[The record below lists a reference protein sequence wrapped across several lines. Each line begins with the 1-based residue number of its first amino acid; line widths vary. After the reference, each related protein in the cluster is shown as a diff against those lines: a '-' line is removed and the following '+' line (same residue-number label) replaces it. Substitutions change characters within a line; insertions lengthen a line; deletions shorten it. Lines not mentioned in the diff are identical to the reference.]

1 MPRATRQSKTTAF
14 KELQAA
20 ASSVNENND
29 CAVKAV
35 AIACNADYHIVRDMM
50 ERLGRQTGKGTPWE
64 VIYAAIDQLGYK
76 RVWVNEYD
84 LIRQYPKGHRDVLKS
99 VTTHHP
105 DRFNAVWANGKTYLM
120 STGGHILAIVN
131 GVNHDWTRG
140 TARRCKGLWEVVP
153 K

>member
-1 MPRATRQSKTTAF
+1 MPSAAKQTKTAAF
-14 KELQAA
+14 SELQAA

-35 AIACNADYHIVRDMM
+35 AIACNADYHTVRDMM
-50 ERLGRQTGKGTPWE
+50 ARMGRKTGKGTPWE
-64 VIYAAIDQLGYK
+64 VIYSTIDQLGYK
-76 RVWVNEYD
+76 RVRVSEHD
-84 LIRQYPKGHRDVLKS
+84 LISQYPKGHRDVLKS

-105 DRFNAVWANGKTYLM
+105 DRFHDVWANGKTYLM
-120 STGGHILAIVN
+120 TTSRHILAIVN

-140 TARRCKGLWEVVP
+140 SARRCLALWEVVP